1 MAAEIHLQWIAPPIV
16 QFGCAVDGMSK
27 SGLAGWDDSMLVIF
41 SGLPGTGK
49 STLCHALAAYAPGV
63 VLNKDVIRHAVFGA
77 ATDYTRQQDD
87 LCGSMMLSAA
97 EYLLRRNRELHVYL
111 DGRTFSRKYQLR
123 PVIELAERL
132 SVPWRILHCICSD
145 EVANRRLKRGGHHLA
160 RNRTFGLYK
169 RMQARFEPIA
179 FQHLTI
185 DTDLPLQRSLARAVA
200 YLGLPAPEPGTADAE
215 LQASAPG
222 MDSSRDT
229 RLADGT
235 LSSPGEK

>member
-1 MAAEIHLQWIAPPIV
+1 
-16 QFGCAVDGMSK
+16 
-27 SGLAGWDDSMLVIF
+27 MLVIF

-87 LCGSMMLSAA
+87 LCGSMMLDAA
-97 EYLLRRNRELHVYL
+97 EYLLRRNRELHVYM

-145 EVANRRLKRGGHHLA
+145 EVANRRLKHGGHHLA

-169 RMQARFEPIA
+169 RMQAR
-179 FQHLTI
+179 L
-185 DTDLPLQRSLARAVA
+185 SL
-200 YLGLPAPEPGTADAE
+200 
-215 LQASAPG
+215 S
-222 MDSSRDT
+222 
-229 RLADGT
+229 
-235 LSSPGEK
+235 LSSILRSIPICRCSNRWREPSPTWG